1 MRQLSSPVALS
12 PLPRGSVST
21 PARASP
27 PPRSSAML
35 CLPSIALCRRPLP
48 STALYG
54 RLLRC
59 PTTDPQREIESLRDQ
74 MDAYYTLAQVQSRQE
89 CVTVL
94 FCRARFQVQPED
106 VKEGYLDL
114 LGSMLE
120 YDPANR
126 PTAAAALETL
136 IQLGQ
141 EEEEGSVMVST
152 A

>member
-1 MRQLSSPVALS
+1 
-12 PLPRGSVST
+12 
-21 PARASP
+21 
-27 PPRSSAML
+27 
-35 CLPSIALCRRPLP
+35 
-48 STALYG
+48 
-54 RLLRC
+54 
-59 PTTDPQREIESLRDQ
+59 